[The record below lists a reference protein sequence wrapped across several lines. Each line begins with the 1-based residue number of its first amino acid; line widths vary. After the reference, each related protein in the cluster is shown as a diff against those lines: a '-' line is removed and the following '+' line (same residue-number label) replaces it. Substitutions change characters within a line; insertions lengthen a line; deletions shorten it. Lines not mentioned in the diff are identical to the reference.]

1 MRLTSTAYQQIQSW
15 LCSKEPFCI
24 GVAGRRNL
32 TKKDDRHPYKYSV
45 QFSLCMHGKQNEM
58 FGGLG
63 ILSKA
68 NPWIYIVTP
77 DIITIFPSE
86 AGDSHISRWHAKC
99 DKKGNA
105 WRSRQSEYTNW
116 RTTHA
121 CIMKGEKK
129 ILVFENCPFY
139 AQILLL
145 AV

>member
-1 MRLTSTAYQQIQSW
+1 M
-15 LCSKEPFCI
+15 
-24 GVAGRRNL
+24 

-105 WRSRQSEYTNW
+105 WRSRQSEYTN
-116 RTTHA
+116 
-121 CIMKGEKK
+121 
-129 ILVFENCPFY
+129 
-139 AQILLL
+139 
-145 AV
+145 